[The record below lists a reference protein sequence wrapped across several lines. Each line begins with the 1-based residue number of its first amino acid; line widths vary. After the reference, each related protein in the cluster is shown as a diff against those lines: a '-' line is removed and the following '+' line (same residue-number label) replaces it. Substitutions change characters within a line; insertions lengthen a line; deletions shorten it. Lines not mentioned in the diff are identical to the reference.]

1 MVNLTQINFNRPPEE
16 QIGEMYR
23 LLERIVEQVNDSVIP
38 ELNNLTGRV
47 AENEGSIESITR
59 NISEEA

>member
-59 NISEEA
+59 NISEET

>member
-1 MVNLTQINFNRPPEE
+1 LVNLTQINFNRPPEE

-59 NISEEA
+59 NISEET